1 MKNDYYDFY
10 GGEETGEEEEFRD
23 REKGT
28 HVLTELISL
37 IRSALN
43 ILELV
48 YDHYNKKG
56 KEK

>member
-10 GGEETGEEEEFRD
+10 GGEEMGEEEGSGD